1 MVINVLLHIL
11 NDIIGLG
18 PGEIGRNVCVE
29 HASQVAIR
37 ACNTVL
43 IIALVC
49 NGVTK
54 VSYKVATIDCIM
66 IML

>member
-18 PGEIGRNVCVE
+18 PGEMGRNVYVE

-49 NGVTK
+49 NSVTK